1 MTYVILKEEKREVK
15 SGKLDLHSMDIED
28 ISEVFG
34 LDSLSQ
40 LQVLYFDRN
49 KIKEI
54 KGLEKLKKLRV
65 LELSNNFITE
75 IKGLKVLDNLQWL
88 NLRNNQIVEIKELN
102 TLNNLKIL
110 NLHNNGITE
119 IKGLESLANL
129 QEINLSKNNIAE
141 IKGLE
146 RSSNLQ
152 ELDLANNNI
161 IEIKGLDVLLNIER
175 LSLNN
180 NKIREIKGL
189 DNQTNLRELVLTGNQ
204 ITEIKGLTHLA
215 KVRVLDLSDNQIT
228 DVNGLETLTNLRFL
242 TLKDNQIPQKLLVD
256 LGDLDQRGNAKNPQK
271 FVEYCQQ
278 RLIRIKEEDE
288 KKRDTTIQYIKK
300 LSSIYSEITLEKI
313 ISKTGVE
320 KNKLES
326 LIENMIFNK
335 EIDAHISGNNLI
347 FKREII
353 KSLPRIKELPKSFQP
368 VGKPVSRNIHVM
380 RGGDWKIEGNH
391 SVFNYKVKIKNLSQ
405 YIISDIQ
412 VIFGDIPPGL
422 ELKTDK
428 LIEFSKLRPNNEV
441 SPTYKLYAT
450 DNCVGSEVKGI
461 VHFSDHFGRIHTN
474 QIEPFEICYVC
485 NLLVPKSVSREEFEN
500 RIKHMQGKTIHIN
513 SSLSPY
519 EVESIVKKNMEE
531 CNFALL
537 QEIKEAQD
545 QGFRRIEGMA
555 QGLYDKQD
563 VAISV
568 AMRQLDEGSDI
579 EIRTLSNKF
588 EKTTDLMKD
597 ISIKLEA
604 IKSDTQKVQDVI
616 YYIDESK
623 IRETLNIII
632 DNPKD
637 LNRVIY
643 RVVNNQEWTD
653 EEKNKWAKVVME
665 TLKYYKLFKP
675 PKWKKFLKGITKIV
689 LGESASNIIT
699 EGVETLVNWIN
710 VTAAKKKMDLKDY
723 QISS

>member
-1 MTYVILKEEKREVK
+1 MTYVILEEEKHEVK
-15 SGKLDLHSMDIED
+15 SGKLDLHSNNIED

-40 LQVLYFDRN
+40 LQVLYLNRN

-75 IKGLKVLDNLQWL
+75 IKGLKALDNLQWL
-88 NLRNNQIVEIKELN
+88 ILRNNQIVEIKELN
-102 TLNNLKIL
+102 TLNNLQIL

-119 IKGLESLANL
+119 IKGLESLPNL

-141 IKGLE
+141 IKGIE

-161 IEIKGLDVLLNIER
+161 IEIKGLD
-175 LSLNN
+175 
-180 NKIREIKGL
+180 
-189 DNQTNLRELVLTGNQ
+189 NQTNLRELILTENQ
-204 ITEIKGLTHLA
+204 ITEIKGLSNLV

-228 DVNGLETLTNLRFL
+228 DIKGLETLTNLRL
-242 TLKDNQIPQKLLVD
+242 LNLKDNKIPQKLLVD
-256 LGDLDQRGNAKNPQK
+256 LGGLDQRGNAKNPQN

-278 RLIRIKEEDE
+278 RLIRMKEEEE

-300 LSSIYSEITLEKI
+300 LPSIYSEITLEKI
-313 ISKTGVE
+313 RSKTGIE

-326 LIENMIFNK
+326 LIENIIFNK
-335 EIDAHISGNNLI
+335 EIDAHISGNKLI

-353 KSLPRIKELPKSFQP
+353 KSMPRIKELPKSFQT

-441 SPTYKLYAT
+441 APTYKLFAT

-500 RIKHMQGKTIHIN
+500 RIQHMQGKTIHIN

-579 EIRTLSNKF
+579 EIRTLSDKF

-597 ISIKLEA
+597 ISIKLED

-616 YYIDESK
+616 YYFDESK

-637 LNRVIY
+637 LNRIIY
-643 RVVNNQEWTD
+643 RVVSNPEWTD

-665 TLKYYKLFKP
+665 TLNYYKLFKP
-675 PKWKKFLKGITKIV
+675 PKWKKFLKGITKVV

-699 EGVETLVNWIN
+699 ESVETLVNWIN
-710 VTAAKKKMDLKDY
+710 VEAAKRKMNL
-723 QISS
+723 

>member
-1 MTYVILKEEKREVK
+1 MTYVILEEEKHEVK
-15 SGKLDLHSMDIED
+15 SGKLDLHSKDIED

-40 LQVLYFDRN
+40 LQVLYFNRN

-75 IKGLKVLDNLQWL
+75 IKGLKALDNLQWL
-88 NLRNNQIVEIKELN
+88 ILRNNQIVEIKELN

-129 QEINLSKNNIAE
+129 QEINLSKNNIVE
-141 IKGLE
+141 IKGFE

-161 IEIKGLDVLLNIER
+161 I
-175 LSLNN
+175 
-180 NKIREIKGL
+180 EIKGL

-204 ITEIKGLTHLA
+204 ITEIKGLSHLA
-215 KVRVLDLSDNQIT
+215 NVRKLDLSDNQIT
-228 DVNGLETLTNLRFL
+228 DIKGLETLTNLRFL
-242 TLKDNQIPQKLLVD
+242 NLKDNQIPQKLLVD
-256 LGDLDQRGNAKNPQK
+256 LGGLDNRGNAKNPQN
-271 FVEYCQQ
+271 FVEYCQE
-278 RLIRIKEEDE
+278 RLIRMKEEDE
-288 KKRDTTIQYIKK
+288 KKLDTTIQYIKK
-300 LSSIYSEITLEKI
+300 LPSIYSEITLEKI
-313 ISKTGVE
+313 ISKTGYE

-326 LIENMIFNK
+326 LIENIIFNK
-335 EIDAHISGNNLI
+335 EIDARISGNKLI

-353 KSLPRIKELPKSFQP
+353 KSMPRIKELPKSFQS

-380 RGGDWKIEGNH
+380 RGGDWKIEGNN

-500 RIKHMQGKTIHIN
+500 RIQHMQGKTIHIN

-545 QGFRRIEGMA
+545 QGFRRIEGFA

-588 EKTTDLMKD
+588 EKTTDLIKD
-597 ISIKLEA
+597 ISIKLED

-616 YYIDESK
+616 YYLDESK

-643 RVVNNQEWTD
+643 RVVNNPEWTD

-675 PKWKKFLKGITKIV
+675 PKWKKFLQGITKVV
-689 LGESASNIIT
+689 LGESASNAIT

-710 VTAAKKKMDLKDY
+710 VKAAKKKMNL
-723 QISS
+723 